1 MKSQPRRSHGTGSLY
16 PVIGSGGRETWY
28 ARWYVGKKR
37 VQRRV
42 GLKRNRGSSEGLTK
56 KQAEAELRRMRLAE
70 DEHPPP
76 RGTVT
81 GDAAF
86 GQLMEHLESLG
97 RRPTTLATYR
107 SLYRNHLAWGLDEVL
122 LERVTWRD
130 IKKIDRAMIR
140 KEMAP
145 KTRVNA
151 LKLASEIFSFAKRNG
166 WCRQDP
172 CEEIELPEVE
182 PTTDIHFLEES
193 ELVALL
199 EAIDVEEKPFGHT
212 DWAMFLTAA
221 LTGLRQ
227 GELLALRWRDVD
239 FAAGRVRV
247 RRNYVRGHWGRPKS
261 RHGVRW
267 VPMAPQLEA
276 GLKRHFERSAHRDP
290 DDLVFG
296 HPITG
301 EVLGFSA
308 VGRRFKKA
316 LKDARVRE
324 VRFHDLR
331 HTFGTRM
338 AASPKV
344 AVRKLQEWMGHADLK
359 TTQIYTAYEPHDA
372 GEKEAMASAFSEV
385 RFKP

>member
-1 MKSQPRRSHGTGSLY
+1 MKSKPRRSHGTGSLY
-16 PVIGSGGRETWY
+16 PYIGSGGRETWC
-28 ARWYVGKKR
+28 ARWYVGTKR

-42 GLKRNRGSSEGLTK
+42 GPKRSRGSSEGLTK

-70 DEHPPP
+70 EEQPPP
-76 RGTVT
+76 RSAVT

-86 GQLMEHLESLG
+86 EQLLRHLASLG

-107 SLYRNHLAWGLDEVL
+107 SIYRSHLAWKLDEIL
-122 LERVTWRD
+122 LEKVIWRD
-130 IKKIDRAMIR
+130 IKAIDRAMER
-140 KEMAP
+140 KELAP

-151 LKLASEIFSFAKRNG
+151 LKLAAEIFAFAKRKG
-166 WCRQDP
+166 WCRRDP
-172 CEEIELPEVE
+172 CEDIELPEVE
-182 PTTDIHFLEES
+182 PTTDIRFLEEG

-199 EAIDVEEKPFGHT
+199 DAIDVEEKPFGHT

-227 GELLALRWRDVD
+227 GELLALRWIDVD

-247 RRNYVRGHWGRPKS
+247 RRNYVRGHWGQPKS
-261 RHGVRW
+261 RHGVRS
-267 VPMAPQLEA
+267 VPMAAALEA
-276 GLKRHFERSAHRDP
+276 ALKRHFARSAHRGP

-316 LKDARVRE
+316 LKAAGVRE
-324 VRFHDLR
+324 FRFHDLR

-338 AASPKV
+338 AASPRV
-344 AVRKLQEWMGHADLK
+344 SVWMLREWMGHADIR
-359 TTQIYTAYEPHDA
+359 TTQIYTDYEPQHED
-372 GEKEAMASAFSEV
+372 EKEAMASAFSEV
-385 RFKP
+385 RTKP